1 MIKLRLSCLFSL
13 LVCLFARL
21 PGAAAQTGTGAL
33 HGTVLDPTGAAVP
46 GAIVS
51 LSREEQVRSTK
62 SGSAGTYSFRNLVPG
77 HYSLSV
83 TANGF
88 APLSM
93 PDVAVTAGV
102 PRQLDLPLTIAVQR
116 QQVTVEGQNRSI
128 ALSPDQNAN
137 ATILEGSALDALSD
151 DPSQLSTELQAL
163 AGPAAGP
170 NGGQIYIDG
179 FEGGQIPPK
188 SSILAI
194 RVNQNPFSAEYDR
207 IGYGRIEII
216 TKPGTQ
222 KLHGHISSYG
232 NTSALNTANPL
243 IATQPS
249 YYYYGFFGDASGPLS
264 KTATWFFH
272 ATRFDRQDQAIID
285 AVNPQ
290 DPSQSLKETY
300 PTPFTYLSI
309 GPRVD
314 FALGKN
320 NMFTVRESFYRFTS
334 NGSGVGTLNL
344 PQQASNGVT
353 TFNELQTGETAIVND
368 HFVNESHFV
377 WDRTSSSQ
385 TPVSLAPSITV
396 EGAFTTGGSGS
407 GISREHQDV
416 FEFQNLS
423 TAAAGN
429 HAMHFGV
436 RLRLHHDSSY
446 STAGANGSYFFKSIA
461 AYQACY
467 PQPSP
472 NCVPSQ
478 YSATIV
484 LNPLARAA
492 IFDGALFFQDDWR
505 LAPGFE
511 LGLGLRFE
519 GQNRIHD
526 HTDWAPRVSLAWSPD
541 YKSGKQA
548 KTVIRAGYGWFYN
561 RFIGPTT
568 FDGGSG
574 TPYIMQAIHD
584 NGINQHSY
592 VVTNPSFYDPSAH
605 EPASQLE
612 GLSSTIPSYRTVEP
626 DFRAALDMQG
636 GIGVDHQL
644 AKRIT
649 ANVTYLYTR
658 GIHQYFT
665 NNVTAP
671 VFDTATYSIIG
682 SAPSVYNYQF
692 QSGGIYKQQQV
703 IATISG
709 STKKLVVNGSYTLN
723 FANSDTQGV
732 TYSPSVPQDPAFDY
746 GRAMFGNRHEFTL
759 LDSYTGPYGIVLAS
773 LLLARSGTPYN
784 LTTGSDLTGNNQF
797 NARPTY
803 GVCGAPDVVSTQ
815 YGCLD
820 TNPAGKGENVVPF
833 NLGTGPATDILFLRV
848 SKVIGVGPKIEKA
861 GKGQTYHGDNRS
873 VSGRGLS
880 SGGAAIRLDAA
891 APRKYNLTLVAGV
904 NNVFNVVN
912 YAPPNGVLLSPLFNR
927 SQSLQY
933 GGDGPGNRKINF
945 QVEFSF

>member
-1 MIKLRLSCLFSL
+1 MIRLRLSCLFSL
-13 LVCLFARL
+13 FVCLLIFL
-21 PGAAAQTGTGAL
+21 PGAGAQPATGAL

-51 LSREEQVRSTK
+51 VARDAQIRSTK
-62 SGSAGTYSFRNLVPG
+62 SGSAGTYSLRNLAPG
-77 HYSLSV
+77 NYSVSV

-88 APLSM
+88 ALLTM
-93 PDVAVTAGV
+93 PDVAVTAGIT
-102 PRQLDLPLTIAVQR
+102 RDLNLSMSIAVQQ
-116 QQVTVEGQNRSI
+116 QQVTVEGQSRNI

-137 ATILEGSALDALSD
+137 ATILEGGALDALSD
-151 DPSQLSTELQAL
+151 DPNELSTELQAL
-163 AGPAAGP
+163 AGPSAGP

-243 IATQPS
+243 VANQPG
-249 YYYYGFFGDASGPLS
+249 YYYYGLFGDASGPIS

-272 ATRFDRQDQAIID
+272 ATHFDRQDQAVID

-290 DPSQSLKETY
+290 DPTQSLKETY

-314 FALGKN
+314 FAVGKN
-320 NMFTVRESFYRFTS
+320 NMFTVRESFYRIS
-334 NGSGVGTLNL
+334 SDGSGVGTLNL

-368 HFVNESHFV
+368 HLVNETHFI

-385 TPVSLAPSITV
+385 TPVSLAPSVTV
-396 EGAFTTGGSGS
+396 EGAFTTGGSGA

-416 FEFQNLS
+416 FEVQNLS
-423 TAAAGN
+423 TATTGN

-436 RLRLHHDSSY
+436 RLRLHRDSSY
-446 STAGANGSYFFKSIA
+446 STAGSNGSYFFKSIA
-461 AYQACY
+461 AYEACN
-467 PQPSP
+467 PQPSA

-478 YSATIV
+478 YSATV
-484 LNPLARAA
+484 VQNPLARVA
-492 IFDGALFFQDDWR
+492 IFDGAVFFQDDWR
-505 LAPGFE
+505 LKPGFE

-526 HTDWAPRVSLAWSPD
+526 HGDWAPRVSLAWSPD

-561 RFIGPTT
+561 RFIGPTA
-568 FDGGSG
+568 FNGGTG

-584 NGINQHSY
+584 NGINQRSY
-592 VVTNPSFYDPSAH
+592 VLTNPGFYDPNAP
-605 EPASQLE
+605 EPASQLT
-612 GLSSTIPSYRTVEP
+612 GYSATIPSYRTVDP
-626 DFRAALDMQG
+626 HLQAALDMQG
-636 GIGVDHQL
+636 GVGVDHQV
-644 AKRIT
+644 AKAIT

-671 VFDTATYSIIG
+671 LFDISSYSITG
-682 SAPSVYNYQF
+682 PAPSAYNYQF

-703 IATISG
+703 IATLSAH
-709 STKKLVVNGSYTLN
+709 TKRLVVNGTYTLN

-746 GRAMFGNRHEFTL
+746 GRAKFGNRNDFTL
-759 LDSYTGPYGIVLAS
+759 LDSYTGPYGIVIAS

-803 GVCGAPDVVSTQ
+803 GVCGATDVVSTQ

-820 TNPAGKGENVVPF
+820 TNPAGKGESIVPF
-833 NLGTGPATDILFLRV
+833 NLGTGPATDILFLRI

-861 GKGQTYHGDNRS
+861 GKGQTYNGNNRS

-891 APRKYNLTLVAGV
+891 APRKYNLTLVAGF

-945 QVEFSF
+945 QAEFSF

>member
-1 MIKLRLSCLFSL
+1 MIKLRLSRLFLL
-13 LVCLFARL
+13 LVCLLSIR
-21 PGAAAQTGTGAL
+21 PGVGAQTATGAL
-33 HGTVLDPTGAAVP
+33 RGIVLDPTGAVVPDAVVSVAR
-46 GAIVS
+46 GAQI
-51 LSREEQVRSTK
+51 RSTK
-62 SGSAGTYSFRNLVPG
+62 SGSSGAYFLGNLIPG
-77 HYSLSV
+77 HYSVSV

-88 APLSM
+88 ATLSM
-93 PDVAVTAGV
+93 PDVTVTVGIT
-102 PRQLDLPLTIAVQR
+102 RELNLPLSIAVQQ
-116 QQVTVEGQNRSI
+116 QQVTVESQSRSI
-128 ALSPDQNAN
+128 ALAPDQNAN

-151 DPSQLSTELQAL
+151 DPNELSTELQAL

-222 KLHGHISSYG
+222 KLHGHVSSYG

-243 IATQPS
+243 IARQPS
-249 YYYYGFFGDASGPLS
+249 YYFYGMFGDVSGPLS
-264 KTATWFFH
+264 KTATWFLH
-272 ATRFDRQDQAIID
+272 ATRFDRQDQTIID

-309 GPRVD
+309 GPRID
-314 FALGKN
+314 FAIGKN
-320 NMFTVRESFYRFTS
+320 NMFTVREAYYRLTS
-334 NGSGVGTLNL
+334 DGSGVGTLNL
-344 PQQASNGVT
+344 PDQASNGVT
-353 TFNELQTGETAIVND
+353 TFNELQTGETIIVND
-368 HFVNESHFV
+368 HFVNETHFV
-377 WDRTSSSQ
+377 WDRTGSSQ
-385 TPVSLAPSITV
+385 TPVSVTPSVTV
-396 EGAFTTGGSGS
+396 EGAFTTGGSGA
-407 GISREHQDV
+407 GTSREHQDV
-416 FEFQNLS
+416 FEIQNLS
-423 TAAAGN
+423 TATTGN

-446 STAGANGSYFFKSIA
+446 STAGSNGSYFFKSIA

-472 NCVPSQ
+472 NCLPSQ
-478 YSATIV
+478 YSATIIQ
-484 LNPLARAA
+484 NPLARAS

-505 LAPGFE
+505 LRPGFE

-526 HTDWAPRVSLAWSPD
+526 HGDWAPRISLAWSPD
-541 YKSGKQA
+541 YKSGRQA
-548 KTVIRAGYGWFYN
+548 KTVVRAGYGWFYD
-561 RFIGPTT
+561 RFIGPQS
-568 FDGGSG
+568 FNGGTG

-584 NGINQHSY
+584 NGINQRSY
-592 VVTNPSFYDPSAH
+592 VVTSPDFYDPGAA
-605 EPASQLE
+605 EPASQLA
-612 GLSSTIPSYRTVEP
+612 GFSSTIPSFRTIDP
-626 DFRAALDMQG
+626 RFHAALDMQG
-636 GIGVDHQL
+636 GIGVDRQL
-644 AKRIT
+644 AKTIT

-671 VFDTATYSIIG
+671 VFDTTTYSITG
-682 SAPSVYNYQF
+682 PAPSVYNYQF

-703 IATISG
+703 IATLSAR
-709 STKKLVVNGSYTLN
+709 TKHLVVNATYTLN
-723 FANSDTQGV
+723 YANSDTQGV
-732 TYSPSVPQDPAFDY
+732 TYSPSVPQNPAFDY
-746 GRAMFGNRHEFTL
+746 GRAKFGNHHDLTL
-759 LDSYTGPYGIVLAS
+759 LDSYTGPYGIVVAS
-773 LLLARSGTPYN
+773 LFLVRSGIPYN

-803 GVCGAPDVVSTQ
+803 GVCGAPDVVATQ

-820 TNPAGKGENVVPF
+820 TNPAGKRESVVPF

-861 GKGQTYHGDNRS
+861 GKGQTYNGNNRS

-891 APRKYNLTLVAGV
+891 VPRKYNLTLVAGF

-927 SQSLQY
+927 SQSLEY

-945 QVEFSF
+945 QVNFSF